1 MKLVN
6 DYEEYYRQYI
16 EKIRCNVPLSGND
29 YIAKKFILRAIRYPS
44 YIKKWK
50 KSRSIFPQQP
60 KNGCCLRRWFRGF
73 MPMWLNRGVG
83 GEHIAVI
90 NMKWLLDAPC
100 SKYSCKCI
108 EIWYNNVRRD
118 KQQ

>member
-44 YIKKWK
+44 YIKK
-50 KSRSIFPQQP
+50 
-60 KNGCCLRRWFRGF
+60 
-73 MPMWLNRGVG
+73 
-83 GEHIAVI
+83 
-90 NMKWLLDAPC
+90 
-100 SKYSCKCI
+100 
-108 EIWYNNVRRD
+108 
-118 KQQ
+118 